1 MGKIMSAIDI
11 TYLVGRR
18 ARPPGGG
25 RAIDLADQS
34 LRARLAGRRVLLVE
48 DEFLIADEISLAFA
62 RLGVGIVGPAR
73 TLEQALQ
80 LLANSGHLDGAVLDV
95 NMRGKMVFPLADALQ
110 QSNVPFIFATG
121 YDPKVIPERYRDVP
135 RCEKPLDMLKV
146 VETLFPNKKTLPPST
161 SSAP

>member
-1 MGKIMSAIDI
+1 MGKIMPAIDP
-11 TYLVGRR
+11 TSLVGRR
-18 ARPPGGG
+18 APPPGGD
-25 RAIDLADQS
+25 RAIEVADQA
-34 LRARLAGRRVLLVE
+34 LRTRLAGRRVLVVE

-73 TLEQALQ
+73 TLEQGLQ

-110 QSNVPFIFATG
+110 QSSVPFIFATG
-121 YDPKVIPERYRDVP
+121 YDQKVIPERYRDVP

-146 VETLFPNKKTLPPST
+146 VEMLFPSYRTLPPPT
-161 SSAP
+161 SSTP

>member
-1 MGKIMSAIDI
+1 MGKIMLPIDP
-11 TYLVGRR
+11 TFLVGRR
-18 ARPPGGG
+18 APPPGGG
-25 RAIDLADQS
+25 RAIDLAGQA
-34 LRARLAGRRVLLVE
+34 LRARLAGHRVLVVE

-80 LLANSGHLDGAVLDV
+80 LLASSGHLDGAVLDV

-110 QSNVPFIFATG
+110 QSSVPFIFATG

-135 RCEKPLDMLKV
+135 TCEKPLDMLKV
-146 VETLFPNKKTLPPST
+146 VEMLFPDKILPPPT
-161 SSAP
+161 SSTP